1 MTGCASRH
9 SAGDSRLISN
19 MCWLCLFMVPKILVR
34 SIGIVHE
41 LRRGVLVEL
50 NSGLASVERTGADQG
65 DGIGSDII

>member
-1 MTGCASRH
+1 
-9 SAGDSRLISN
+9 